1 MEDLELSRNEISD
14 EAAVVLAQS
23 SHKIQILGLW
33 NCSLTTIGWK
43 SVFSGIAKLDEKVIL
58 VRLLFS
64 FVYVQ
69 FSLI

>member
-1 MEDLELSRNEISD
+1 MKKLDLDSNEIND
-14 EAAVVLAQS
+14 EAAVALAQS
-23 SHKIQILGLW
+23 SHKIQSLRLW
-33 NCSLTTIGWK
+33 KCSLSTIGWK
-43 SVFSGIAKLDEKVIL
+43 SIFSGIAKLDEKVIL